1 MSATFFKA
9 LSLSLCALASLA
21 LAGCVTPGASGR
33 LDTAASL
40 ARTASMT
47 PLSLPTGTFTLASF
61 VRAEAPGQPLTV
73 YLEGDGLAWA
83 SRTRPST
90 NPTPTDPVALKLAA
104 LDRSANV
111 AYLARPCQYVP
122 LDREPQCSSRMWT
135 SHRLSTDV
143 VRATNRALDALK
155 ARTGASGLHLVGFSG
170 GGGLIILAAAER
182 NDVLSLRSVA
192 GNLDTDTFTSHH
204 RVTPMSGSR
213 NPASVAAAVA
223 HIPQIHYIGSRD
235 TVVPRQIADAFV
247 RRIPTAGRCL
257 SIITANASHTEGW
270 DAVWRTRANE
280 IPTCS

>member
-122 LDREPQCSSRMWT
+122 P
-135 SHRLSTDV
+135 
-143 VRATNRALDALK
+143 
-155 ARTGASGLHLVGFSG
+155 
-170 GGGLIILAAAER
+170 AAP
-182 NDVLSLRSVA
+182 SM
-192 GNLDTDTFTSHH
+192 
-204 RVTPMSGSR
+204 P
-213 NPASVAAAVA
+213 
-223 HIPQIHYIGSRD
+223 
-235 TVVPRQIADAFV
+235 
-247 RRIPTAGRCL
+247 
-257 SIITANASHTEGW
+257 
-270 DAVWRTRANE
+270 
-280 IPTCS
+280 